1 MKENNSL
8 IIKKES
14 WIKNIINKI
23 KKVFFKNEKKD
34 ILTEKTRNIT
44 IDEKSEHYRKETFFK
59 NIKAEIDTSIYALKI
74 KLDNGEI
81 KAIDL
86 TDEQINKLQQ
96 LYDKEINE
104 KKQRIK
110 VLKQSA

>member
-34 ILTEKTRNIT
+34 ILTEKTRNII
-44 IDEKSEHYRKETFFK
+44 IDEKSEYYRKESFFK
-59 NIKAEIDTSIYALKI
+59 NIKVEIDTSIYALKI

>member
-23 KKVFFKNEKKD
+23 KKIFLKNEKNDMFVEKTISITENENYEDYRKEKFFKN
-34 ILTEKTRNIT
+34 LRV
-44 IDEKSEHYRKETFFK
+44 
-59 NIKAEIDTSIYALKI
+59 EIDIDIYALKI
-74 KLDNGEI
+74 KLDNGEV

-86 TDEQINKLQQ
+86 TDEQIDKLQQ

-104 KKQRIK
+104 KKQKIK
-110 VLKQSA
+110 ILKQFT

>member
-44 IDEKSEHYRKETFFK
+44 IDEKSKYYRE
-59 NIKAEIDTSIYALKI
+59 
-74 KLDNGEI
+74 
-81 KAIDL
+81 
-86 TDEQINKLQQ
+86 
-96 LYDKEINE
+96 
-104 KKQRIK
+104 
-110 VLKQSA
+110 

>member
-23 KKVFFKNEKKD
+23 KKIFFKNGKND
-34 ILTEKTRNIT
+34 MVVEKTISIT
-44 IDEKSEHYRKETFFK
+44 ANEKYKDDRKEKFFK
-59 NIKAEIDTSIYALKI
+59 NLRIEIDTDIYALKI
-74 KLDNGEI
+74 KLDNGEV

-86 TDEQINKLQQ
+86 TDEQIDKLQQ

-104 KKQRIK
+104 KKQKIK
-110 VLKQSA
+110 ILKQSA